1 MFNNVISLDVYVH
14 YSQQR
19 QRIKSLETEIE
30 GYKKQIAK
38 EEEHNEKLTL
48 VLNKCEV
55 DIATSKKL
63 LDICSRKMD
72 ALKTEY
78 STYTRM
84 LHETEEALNR
94 ANAVSSIA
102 ASPEL

>member
-1 MFNNVISLDVYVH
+1 
-14 YSQQR
+14 
-19 QRIKSLETEIE
+19 
-30 GYKKQIAK
+30 
-38 EEEHNEKLTL
+38 
-48 VLNKCEV
+48 
-55 DIATSKKL
+55 
-63 LDICSRKMD
+63 MD